1 MRSLY
6 THIIRPLVALFS
18 TLSICSVFCLSASI
32 AWAQEPLSKDPSAR
46 DIMQRLL
53 DRNDGTSQV
62 SQQKL
67 TSCRYKIKNKKRSCA
82 EKPRI
87 KRIESVRRDYGNTEK
102 DKRSVSILLDPPG
115 ERGISFLQYDYEDRN
130 KDADQ
135 WMYLSA
141 LGKVKRIVSGS
152 EDEPKKGS
160 FFGSEFGY
168 EDLEQRHIDDST
180 YTLLKEVLY
189 RGRDCWVI
197 EVLPTPERARKSNYR
212 KTINWIDKERNLV
225 LKSLMHNRQGKREK
239 RFTQGNIKQIDGIWV
254 AMSLTIDNLLTQRMS
269 NFKLEKVSFNQDI
282 EEDFLSLRTLNDG
295 AFRESRLKK
304 YRAGL
309 QE

>member
-1 MRSLY
+1 MRSIR
-6 THIIRPLVALFS
+6 THIIRPLIPLLLSTSVVFS
-18 TLSICSVFCLSASI
+18 LGSSM
-32 AWAQEPLSKDPSAR
+32 AWTQEVPSKTPSAR
-46 DIMQRLL
+46 DIVQRLL
-53 DRNDGTSQV
+53 DRNDGFSQI

-67 TSCRYKIKNKKRSCA
+67 TSCRYKISNKKRACA

-130 KDADQ
+130 KEADQ

-180 YTLLKEVLY
+180 YTLLKEEHY
-189 RGRDCWVI
+189 RGRDSWVI
-197 EVLPTPERARKSNYR
+197 EALPTPERARKSNYR
-212 KTINWIDKERNLV
+212 KTISWIDKERNIL
-225 LKSLMHNRQGKREK
+225 LKSVMHNRQGKREK

-254 AMSLTIDNLLTQRMS
+254 SMSLTIDNLLTNRMS
-269 NFKLEKVSFNQDI
+269 NFKFEKVAFNQSI
-282 EEDFLSLRTLNDG
+282 ENNFLSLRTLNDG
-295 AFRESRLKK
+295 AFRESHLKK
-304 YRAGL
+304 YRAEL
-309 QE
+309 REQ